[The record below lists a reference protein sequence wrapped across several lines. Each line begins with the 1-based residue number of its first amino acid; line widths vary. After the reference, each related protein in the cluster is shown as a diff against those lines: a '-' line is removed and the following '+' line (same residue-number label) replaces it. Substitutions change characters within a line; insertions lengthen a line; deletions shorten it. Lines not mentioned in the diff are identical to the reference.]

1 MNKICLLLCCLLP
14 GLFRAGAQ
22 ELKMTECAPL
32 TQIYGEVSESDEL
45 LPMGDVGV
53 EFGYVLYQAAITV
66 PAGEAALELE
76 NVRDYAAVY
85 LDGVFQGTLT
95 DNRKTL
101 VLKAETGQHTLQLYV
116 ENIGRI
122 TYGPEILDNSKG
134 LFGEARLG
142 GETIAGWTITPLE
155 VRDTDPE
162 TLEFEALGPCN
173 TPCFRRGQFDDPAVH
188 DVQAGERQRAVAS
201 QVAARGVVFRAAIGR
216 DGRLLDVS
224 VDFSYVS
231 HWFLQ
236 SYACFGVSAA
246 ISAAESARSNSRHE

>member
-76 NVRDYAAVY
+76 NVRAYAAVY

-101 VLKAETGQHTLQLYV
+101 TLKAEPGRHTLQL
-116 ENIGRI
+116 
-122 TYGPEILDNSKG
+122 
-134 LFGEARLG
+134 
-142 GETIAGWTITPLE
+142 
-155 VRDTDPE
+155 
-162 TLEFEALGPCN
+162 
-173 TPCFRRGQFDDPAVH
+173 
-188 DVQAGERQRAVAS
+188 
-201 QVAARGVVFRAAIGR
+201 
-216 DGRLLDVS
+216 
-224 VDFSYVS
+224 
-231 HWFLQ
+231 
-236 SYACFGVSAA
+236 
-246 ISAAESARSNSRHE
+246 

>member
-22 ELKMTECAPL
+22 ELKMTEYAPL
-32 TQIYGEVSESDEL
+32 TQIYGEVCESDEL

-85 LDGVFQGTLT
+85 LDGVFQGALT

-101 VLKAETGQHTLQLYV
+101 TLKAEPGRHTLQLYV

-162 TLEFEALGPCN
+162 TL
-173 TPCFRRGQFDDPAVH
+173 
-188 DVQAGERQRAVAS
+188 
-201 QVAARGVVFRAAIGR
+201 
-216 DGRLLDVS
+216 
-224 VDFSYVS
+224 
-231 HWFLQ
+231 
-236 SYACFGVSAA
+236 
-246 ISAAESARSNSRHE
+246 

>member
-101 VLKAETGQHTLQLYV
+101 ILKAEPGRHTLQLYV

-134 LFGEARLG
+134 LFGEAR
-142 GETIAGWTITPLE
+142 
-155 VRDTDPE
+155 
-162 TLEFEALGPCN
+162 
-173 TPCFRRGQFDDPAVH
+173 FRRGQFD
-188 DVQAGERQRAVAS
+188 
-201 QVAARGVVFRAAIGR
+201 RAAHEGAVY
-216 DGRLLDVS
+216 LDVS
-224 VDFSYVS
+224 GWGMGEVWINGHYLGSFWDEEKQ
-231 HWFLQ
+231 Q
-236 SYACFGVSAA
+236 S
-246 ISAAESARSNSRHE
+246 ILIPAEILAEKGNRIVVFDLKNNDPGATMRLSDKPVFK

>member
-134 LFGEARLG
+134 LFGEARLA

-155 VRDTDPE
+155 VRDADPE

-173 TPCFRRGQFDDPAVH
+173 TPCFRRGQFD
-188 DVQAGERQRAVAS
+188 
-201 QVAARGVVFRAAIGR
+201 RAAHEGAVY
-216 DGRLLDVS
+216 LDV
-224 VDFSYVS
+224 
-231 HWFLQ
+231 
-236 SYACFGVSAA
+236 
-246 ISAAESARSNSRHE
+246 

>member
-22 ELKMTECAPL
+22 ELKMPEHAPL

-85 LDGVFQGTLT
+85 LDGVFQGALT
-95 DNRKTL
+95 DNRKPLT
-101 VLKAETGQHTLQLYV
+101 LKAEPGRHTLQLYV

-122 TYGPEILDNSKG
+122 TYGPEILDAIFAAGAGGKIFFGSDWPILGLPRYEKLAAQTKLSDG
-134 LFGEARLG
+134 DKEKLFGGNVREFLG
-142 GETIAGWTITPLE
+142 I
-155 VRDTDPE
+155 
-162 TLEFEALGPCN
+162 
-173 TPCFRRGQFDDPAVH
+173 
-188 DVQAGERQRAVAS
+188 
-201 QVAARGVVFRAAIGR
+201 
-216 DGRLLDVS
+216 
-224 VDFSYVS
+224 
-231 HWFLQ
+231 
-236 SYACFGVSAA
+236 
-246 ISAAESARSNSRHE
+246 

>member
-1 MNKICLLLCCLLP
+1 
-14 GLFRAGAQ
+14 
-22 ELKMTECAPL
+22 MTECAPL
-32 TQIYGEVSESDEL
+32 AQIYGEVCESDEL

-101 VLKAETGQHTLQLYV
+101 TLKAEPGRHTLQLYV

-134 LFGEARLG
+134 LFGEARPRRRNDRRLDDHPARSARRRSRNPRVRSPRPVQHCPVSGAGSSTVRRTKEPFTSTCRDGGMGRGVDQRALPRLVLG
-142 GETIAGWTITPLE
+142 RGETA
-155 VRDTDPE
+155 VDPHSGRNPRRKGE
-162 TLEFEALGPCN
+162 PHRGFRPQKQRPRAQRCASRTNPC
-173 TPCFRRGQFDDPAVH
+173 
-188 DVQAGERQRAVAS
+188 
-201 QVAARGVVFRAAIGR
+201 
-216 DGRLLDVS
+216 
-224 VDFSYVS
+224 
-231 HWFLQ
+231 
-236 SYACFGVSAA
+236 
-246 ISAAESARSNSRHE
+246 SNNKHNL

>member
-101 VLKAETGQHTLQLYV
+101 ILKAEPGRHTLQLYV

-134 LFGEARLG
+134 LFGEARLA

-155 VRDTDPE
+155 VRDADPE

-173 TPCFRRGQFDDPAVH
+173 TPCFRRGQFD
-188 DVQAGERQRAVAS
+188 
-201 QVAARGVVFRAAIGR
+201 RAAHEGAVY
-216 DGRLLDVS
+216 LDVS
-224 VDFSYVS
+224 GWGMGEVCINGHYLGSFWDEEKQ
-231 HWFLQ
+231 Q
-236 SYACFGVSAA
+236 S
-246 ISAAESARSNSRHE
+246 ILIPAEILAEKGNRIVVFDLKNNDPGATMRLSDKPVFK

>member
-134 LFGEARLG
+134 LFGSVRLG
-142 GETIAGWTITPLE
+142 GEEVAGWRITPLE
-155 VRDTDPE
+155 VREADTESLDFGP
-162 TLEFEALGPCN
+162 LGPCN
-173 TPCFRRGQFDDPAVH
+173 VPCFRRGYFDCA
-188 DVQAGERQRAVAS
+188 AGD
-201 QVAARGVVFRAAIGR
+201 GVY
-216 DGRLLDVS
+216 LDVS
-224 VDFSYVS
+224 GWGMGEVWINGRYLGAFWDEEKQ
-231 HWFLQ
+231 Q
-236 SYACFGVSAA
+236 SIRIPDDVLETKGNRIVVFDIRNNDPDAA
-246 ISAAESARSNSRHE
+246 MRLSDKPVFK

>member
-101 VLKAETGQHTLQLYV
+101 ILKAEPGRHTLQLYV
-116 ENIGRI
+116 
-122 TYGPEILDNSKG
+122 
-134 LFGEARLG
+134 GEARLA

-155 VRDTDPE
+155 VRDADPE

-173 TPCFRRGQFDDPAVH
+173 TPCFRRGQFD
-188 DVQAGERQRAVAS
+188 
-201 QVAARGVVFRAAIGR
+201 RAAHEGAVY
-216 DGRLLDVS
+216 LDVS
-224 VDFSYVS
+224 GWGMGEVWINGHYLGSFWDEEKQ
-231 HWFLQ
+231 Q
-236 SYACFGVSAA
+236 S
-246 ISAAESARSNSRHE
+246 ILIPAEILAEKGNRIVVFDLKNNDPGATMRLSDKPVFK

>member
-14 GLFRAGAQ
+14 GLLRAGAQ
-22 ELKMTECAPL
+22 ELKMTEYAPL
-32 TQIYGEVSESDEL
+32 TQIYGEVCESDEL

-85 LDGVFQGTLT
+85 LDGVFQGALT

-101 VLKAETGQHTLQLYV
+101 TLKAEPGRHTLQLYV

-173 TPCFRRGQFDDPAVH
+173 TPCFRRGQFD
-188 DVQAGERQRAVAS
+188 
-201 QVAARGVVFRAAIGR
+201 RAAHEGAVY
-216 DGRLLDVS
+216 LDVS
-224 VDFSYVS
+224 GWGMGEVWINGHYLGSFWDEEKQ
-231 HWFLQ
+231 Q
-236 SYACFGVSAA
+236 S
-246 ISAAESARSNSRHE
+246 ILIPAEILAEKGNRIVVFDLKNNDPGATMRLSDKPVFK

>member
-142 GETIAGWTITPLE
+142 GGEISGWKITPLE
-155 VRDTDPE
+155 VRDADPE
-162 TLEFEALGPCN
+162 ALEFEALGPCN
-173 TPCFRRGQFDDPAVH
+173 TPCFRRGHFDCAAEGDVYLDVSGWGMGEVWINGRYLGSFWDEEKQQSILIPAGVLTPKGNRIVVFDIKNDDPASTMRLS
-188 DVQAGERQRAVAS
+188 DKP
-201 QVAARGVVFRAAIGR
+201 VFK
-216 DGRLLDVS
+216 
-224 VDFSYVS
+224 
-231 HWFLQ
+231 
-236 SYACFGVSAA
+236 
-246 ISAAESARSNSRHE
+246 

>member
-32 TQIYGEVSESDEL
+32 AQIYGEVCESDEL
-45 LPMGDVGV
+45 LPMSDVGV

-101 VLKAETGQHTLQLYV
+101 TLKAEPGRHTLQLYV

-155 VRDTDPE
+155 VRDADPE

-173 TPCFRRGQFDDPAVH
+173 TPCFRRGQFD
-188 DVQAGERQRAVAS
+188 
-201 QVAARGVVFRAAIGR
+201 RAAHEGAVY
-216 DGRLLDVS
+216 LDVS
-224 VDFSYVS
+224 GWGMGEVWINGHYLGSFWDEEKQ
-231 HWFLQ
+231 Q
-236 SYACFGVSAA
+236 S
-246 ISAAESARSNSRHE
+246 ILIPAEILAEKGNRIVVFDLKNNDPGATMRLSDKPVFK